1 MVDRLGV
8 KVLHVIT
15 GLGQGGA
22 ERQLSN
28 LVSVS
33 RDDSVIFSLKEP
45 GVMAEEI
52 RKTGVPIYTGGVRRS
67 VSPVW
72 IPKLRKVIRELRPD
86 VVMGWMYHGNLAA
99 SLTRWLGYR
108 GPILWNV
115 RHSVHDIRR
124 EKAST
129 RWVIQAGAWCA
140 QSPARIV
147 YNSATAAEQH
157 EGLGYPPD
165 KRVVL
170 PNGFDLDRFKPDPS
184 ARAARRAELGV
195 PSDRFLLGVVGR
207 AHPMKNHLGW
217 LKAFRMLVG
226 DGLPVHCVMVGT
238 GVAEPDGP
246 LATAVREAGL
256 ESAVTLLPPTD
267 SPETLYPALDL
278 LVMPSLWG
286 EGFPNVVGEAM
297 GCGVPALV
305 TDVGDASSVVGQAG
319 FMAESGDPV
328 LLADRARSALAHGR
342 EGLARLGAGA
352 RERMVECYGLESV
365 AQRYGSLFSE
375 VVVEWRSD
383 E

>member
-1 MVDRLGV
+1 M
-8 KVLHVIT
+8 KVLHIIT
-15 GLGQGGA
+15 GLSQGGA
-22 ERQLSN
+22 QRQLAN
-28 LVSVS
+28 LVSVYPEES
-33 RDDSVIFSLKEP
+33 AIFSIKEP

-52 RKTGVPIYTGGVRRS
+52 RKSGVPIYTGGVRRS

-72 IPKLRKVIRELRPD
+72 MPKLRKAIRQFQPD

-99 SLTRWLGYR
+99 SFTRRLGHR

-115 RHSVHDIRR
+115 RHSVHNIRR

-140 QSPARIV
+140 QSPARVV

-157 EGLGYPPD
+157 EGLGYPRD

-170 PNGFDLDRFKPDPS
+170 PNGFDLERFKPDPS
-184 ARAARRAELGV
+184 SREARRAELGV

-217 LKAFRMLVG
+217 LQAFRMLVD

-256 ESAVTLLPPTD
+256 NAAVTLLPPTD
-267 SPETLYPALDL
+267 APETLYPALDL

-297 GCGVPALV
+297 ACGVPALV
-305 TDVGDASSVVGQAG
+305 TDVGDAACVVGDTG
-319 FMAESGDPV
+319 FV
-328 LLADRARSALAHGR
+328 ALAAAPPMLARRASETLEIGSEALMDHGR
-342 EGLARLGAGA
+342 KARVEMVNNYSVGMVAHSYLKLFEGLFR
-352 RERMVECYGLESV
+352 
-365 AQRYGSLFSE
+365 
-375 VVVEWRSD
+375 
-383 E
+383 

>member
-1 MVDRLGV
+1 M
-8 KVLHVIT
+8 KVLHIIT
-15 GLGQGGA
+15 GLSQGGA
-22 ERQLSN
+22 ERQLAN
-28 LVSVS
+28 LASVFPDES
-33 RDDSVIFSLKEP
+33 AIFSLREP

-99 SLTRWLGYR
+99 SLTRRLGHR

-129 RWVIQAGAWCA
+129 RWVIRAGAWCA

-157 EGLGYPPD
+157 ERLGYPPH

-184 ARAARRAELGV
+184 ARSARRAELGV
-195 PSDRFLLGVVGR
+195 PSDRFLLGVVAR

-217 LKAFRMLVG
+217 LKAFRMLV
-226 DGLPVHCVMVGT
+226 DAGLPVHCVMVGT
-238 GVAEPDGP
+238 GVAEPKGP
-246 LATAVREAGL
+246 LAAAVREAGL

-297 GCGVPALV
+297 GCGVLSLV
-305 TDVGDASSVVGQAG
+305 TKVGDSVPLVESTG
-319 FMAESGDPV
+319 FVVPEVTP
-328 LLADRARSALAHGR
+328 SALAASVHQAM
-342 EGLARLGAGA
+342 GLSAQQLDSLGKRARD
-352 RERMVECYGLESV
+352 RMIRHYGLDHVAHEYSNLLSTVVAENVGRRSV
-365 AQRYGSLFSE
+365 
-375 VVVEWRSD
+375 
-383 E
+383 

>member
-1 MVDRLGV
+1 M
-8 KVLHVIT
+8 KVLHIIT
-15 GLGQGGA
+15 GLSQGGA
-22 ERQLSN
+22 ERQLAN
-28 LVSVS
+28 LASVFPDES
-33 RDDSVIFSLKEP
+33 AVFSLKEP

-99 SLTRWLGYR
+99 SLTRRLGHR

-129 RWVIQAGAWCA
+129 RWVIRAGAWCA

-157 EGLGYPPD
+157 ERLGYPPH

-184 ARAARRAELGV
+184 ARSARRAELGV
-195 PSDRFLLGVVGR
+195 PSDRFLLGVVAR

-217 LKAFRMLVG
+217 LKAFRMLV
-226 DGLPVHCVMVGT
+226 DAGLPVHCVMVGT
-238 GVAEPDGP
+238 GVAEPKGP
-246 LATAVREAGL
+246 LAAAVREAGL

-297 GCGVPALV
+297 GCGVLSLV
-305 TDVGDASSVVGQAG
+305 TKVGDSVPLVESTG
-319 FMAESGDPV
+319 FVVPEVTP
-328 LLADRARSALAHGR
+328 SALAASVHQAM
-342 EGLARLGAGA
+342 GLSAQQLDSLGKRARD
-352 RERMVECYGLESV
+352 RMIRHYGLDHVAHEYSNLLSTVVAENVGRRSV
-365 AQRYGSLFSE
+365 
-375 VVVEWRSD
+375 
-383 E
+383 

>member
-1 MVDRLGV
+1 M
-8 KVLHVIT
+8 KVLHIIT
-15 GLGQGGA
+15 GLSQGGA
-22 ERQLSN
+22 ERQLAN
-28 LVSVS
+28 LASVFPDES
-33 RDDSVIFSLKEP
+33 AVFSLKEP

-99 SLTRWLGYR
+99 SLTRRLGHR

-129 RWVIQAGAWCA
+129 RWVIRAGAWCA

-157 EGLGYPPD
+157 ERLGYPPH

-184 ARAARRAELGV
+184 ARSARRAELGV
-195 PSDRFLLGVVGR
+195 PSDRFLLGVVAR

-217 LKAFRMLVG
+217 LKAFRMLV
-226 DGLPVHCVMVGT
+226 DAGLPVHCVMVGT

-297 GCGVPALV
+297 GCGVLSLV
-305 TDVGDASSVVGQAG
+305 TKVGDSVPLVESTG
-319 FMAESGDPV
+319 FVVPEVTP
-328 LLADRARSALAHGR
+328 SALAASVHQAM
-342 EGLARLGAGA
+342 GLSAQQLDSLGKRARD
-352 RERMVECYGLESV
+352 RMIRHYGLDHVAHEYSNLLSTVVAENVGRRSV
-365 AQRYGSLFSE
+365 
-375 VVVEWRSD
+375 
-383 E
+383 

>member
-1 MVDRLGV
+1 M
-8 KVLHVIT
+8 KVLHIIT
-15 GLGQGGA
+15 GLSQGGA
-22 ERQLSN
+22 ERQLAN
-28 LVSVS
+28 LASVFPGES
-33 RDDSVIFSLKEP
+33 AVFSLKEP

-99 SLTRWLGYR
+99 SLTRRLGHR

-115 RHSVHDIRR
+115 RHSVHEIRR

-129 RWVIQAGAWCA
+129 RWVIRAGAWCA

-157 EGLGYPPD
+157 ERLGYPAH

-184 ARAARRAELGV
+184 ARSARRAELGV
-195 PSDRFLLGVVGR
+195 PSDRFLLGVVAR

-217 LKAFRMLVG
+217 LKAFRMLV
-226 DGLPVHCVMVGT
+226 DAGLPVHCVMVGT

-246 LATAVREAGL
+246 LATTVREAGL

-297 GCGVPALV
+297 GCGVPSLV
-305 TDVGDASSVVGQAG
+305 TNVGDSVPLVESTGFVVPEGTPGVLAAAVRKVMGMSAGQL
-319 FMAESGDPV
+319 GD
-328 LLADRARSALAHGR
+328 LGNRARN
-342 EGLARLGAGA
+342 
-352 RERMVECYGLESV
+352 RMVQCFALDCV
-365 AQRYGSLFSE
+365 AHEYQDLIRNVLAGTVDRRAL
-375 VVVEWRSD
+375 
-383 E
+383 